1 MAARLHNNVA
11 IVTRASNAGLGCGNG
26 RATAVLFAR
35 EGAKVMC
42 IDRSGNAGETV
53 ALIRRGGGE
62 AEAITADVT
71 SAEDVTRMIAQCIER
86 FERIDILH
94 NNVGVDRV
102 GGPVETSEMS
112 WDQVIKINLTSEN
125 FK

>member
-1 MAARLHNNVA
+1 
-11 IVTRASNAGLGCGNG
+11 
-26 RATAVLFAR
+26 
-35 EGAKVMC
+35 MC